1 VPRFDR
7 PYALWVN
14 RAVDAGQTTTDGAGA
29 DATAAPRR
37 LARLID
43 GYLTTQLLYVA
54 ARLGV
59 ADVLADG
66 PRTGLEVAEAVGAD
80 PDALT
85 RMLRGLVL
93 EDVLEQDA
101 GGRFALTAVGE
112 RLREGVPGSQ
122 RGAVLVR
129 GEVYWSAGAGMLRT
143 ATEGGTAFEHV
154 HGERFF
160 EHLAADPER
169 EAAFHA
175 SMADRARREA
185 ADVVAVHDFAGLRE
199 LVDVGGGSGVLL
211 EAILRATPGLRG
223 VLVDRP
229 EAVELA
235 RRRLAAAGLEDRCQC
250 LTGDFFA
257 EVPPGADAYLLS
269 RVIHDWDDADARRV
283 LATCRA
289 AMSGNARLLLVE
301 AIVPERPHD
310 APEAIRMDLHMLM
323 LLRARERTE
332 AQFRDLLADAG
343 FDLRRVVPTGSA
355 AGLSVLEATVAS
367 AAR

>member
-1 VPRFDR
+1 
-7 PYALWVN
+7 
-14 RAVDAGQTTTDGAGA
+14 VDAGQRTTDGAAA
-29 DATAAPRR
+29 DATVRR
-37 LARLID
+37 RDLARPID

-54 ARLGV
+54 AKLGV

-66 PRTGLEVAEAVGAD
+66 PRTGREVAEAVGAD
-80 PDALT
+80 PGALT

-93 EDVLEQDA
+93 EDVLAQD
-101 GGRFALTAVGE
+101 GSGRFALTTLGE
-112 RLREGVPGSQ
+112 GLRDGVPGSQ

-129 GEVYWSAGAGMLRT
+129 GEVYWSAAAGMLRT
-143 ATEGGTAFEHV
+143 AIEGGTAFEHV
-154 HGERFF
+154 YGERFF

-169 EAAFHA
+169 EAAFQA

-185 ADVVAVHDFAGLRE
+185 ADVVAVYDFAGLRE

-211 EAILRATPGLRG
+211 EAILRATPGLSG

-229 EAVELA
+229 KAVELA
-235 RRRLAAAGLEDRCQC
+235 QRRLATAGLDDRSRCV
-250 LTGDFFA
+250 TGDFFA
-257 EVPPGADAYLLS
+257 HLPPGADGYLLS

-289 AMSGNARLLLVE
+289 AMSADARLLLVE
-301 AIVPERPHD
+301 AIVPERPRD

-332 AQFRDLLADAG
+332 AQFRDLLASVG

-355 AGLSVLEATVAS
+355 AGLSVLEAGVAS
-367 AAR
+367 GAR

>member
-1 VPRFDR
+1 MH
-7 PYALWVN
+7 AS
-14 RAVDAGQTTTDGAGA
+14 QTTTSA
-29 DATAAPRR
+29 DLAAAAAPRR
-37 LARLID
+37 DLARLID

-54 ARLGV
+54 AKLGV

-66 PRTGLEVAEAVGAD
+66 PRTGREVAEAVGAD

-93 EDVLEQDA
+93 EDVLAED
-101 GGRFALTAVGE
+101 GDGRFALTAVGE
-112 RLREGVPGSQ
+112 GLRDGVPGSQ
-122 RGAVLVR
+122 RGAILVR
-129 GEVYWSAGAGMLRT
+129 GEAYWSAAAGMLRT
-143 ATEGGTAFEHV
+143 AIEGGTAFEHV

-160 EHLAADPER
+160 DHLAAHPER
-169 EAAFHA
+169 EAAFQA

-185 ADVVAVHDFAGLRE
+185 ADGVSVYDFAGMTE

-211 EAILRATPGLRG
+211 EAVLRATPALRG

-229 EAVELA
+229 EVAALAERRVE
-235 RRRLAAAGLEDRCQC
+235 AAGLEDRCRC
-250 LTGDFFA
+250 VTGDFFVA
-257 EVPPGADAYLLS
+257 VPPGADAYLLS

-289 AMSGNARLLLVE
+289 AMSDGARLLLVE
-301 AIVPERPHD
+301 AIVPERAQD

-332 AQFRDLLADAG
+332 AQFRDLLAGAG

-355 AGLSVLEATVAS
+355 AGLSVLEATVAP
-367 AAR
+367 ADR

>member
-1 VPRFDR
+1 
-7 PYALWVN
+7 
-14 RAVDAGQTTTDGAGA
+14 VDAGQRTTDGAAA
-29 DATAAPRR
+29 DATVPRR
-37 LARLID
+37 DLARLID

-54 ARLGV
+54 AKLGV

-66 PRTGLEVAEAVGAD
+66 PRTGREVAEAVGAD
-80 PDALT
+80 PGALT

-93 EDVLEQDA
+93 EDVLAQD
-101 GGRFALTAVGE
+101 GSGRFALTTLGE
-112 RLREGVPGSQ
+112 GLRDGVPGSQ

-129 GEVYWSAGAGMLRT
+129 GEVYWSAAAGMLRT
-143 ATEGGTAFEHV
+143 AIEGGTAFEHV
-154 HGERFF
+154 YGERFF

-169 EAAFHA
+169 EAAFQA

-185 ADVVAVHDFAGLRE
+185 ADVVAVYDFAGLRE

-211 EAILRATPGLRG
+211 EAILRATPGLSG

-229 EAVELA
+229 KAVELA
-235 RRRLAAAGLEDRCQC
+235 QRRLAAAGLDDRSRCV
-250 LTGDFFA
+250 TGDFFA
-257 EVPPGADAYLLS
+257 HLPPGADGYLLS

-289 AMSGNARLLLVE
+289 AMSADARLLLVE
-301 AIVPERPHD
+301 AIVPERPRD

-332 AQFRDLLADAG
+332 AQFRDLLASVG

-355 AGLSVLEATVAS
+355 AGLSVLEAGVAS
-367 AAR
+367 GAR

>member
-1 VPRFDR
+1 
-7 PYALWVN
+7 
-14 RAVDAGQTTTDGAGA
+14 VDAGQQTTDGAAA
-29 DATAAPRR
+29 DATAPRR
-37 LARLID
+37 HLGRLID

-54 ARLGV
+54 AKLGV

-66 PRTGLEVAEAVGAD
+66 PRTGEEVALAVGAE
-80 PDALT
+80 PDVLT

-93 EDVLEQDA
+93 EDVLAED
-101 GGRFALTAVGE
+101 GRGRFALTPVGE
-112 RLREGVPGSQ
+112 GLRAGVPGSQ
-122 RGAVLVR
+122 RGAILAR
-129 GEVYWSAGAGMLRT
+129 GEVYWSAAAGMLRT
-143 ATEGGTAFEHV
+143 AIEGGTAFEHV

-169 EAAFHA
+169 EAAFQA

-185 ADVVAVHDFAGLRE
+185 ADVVAVYDFAGLRE

-211 EAILRATPGLRG
+211 EAILRATPGLCG

-229 EAVELA
+229 ETVALA
-235 RRRLAAAGLEDRCQC
+235 RGRLGAAGMADRCRC
-250 LTGDFFA
+250 TTGDFFA
-257 EVPPGADAYLLS
+257 QLPPGADAYLLS

-289 AMSGNARLLLVE
+289 AMSADARLLLVE
-301 AIVPERPHD
+301 AIVPERPCD

-332 AQFRDLLADAG
+332 AQFRHLLAGAG

-355 AGLSVLEATVAS
+355 AGLSVLEAAVAS
-367 AAR
+367 GAR

>member
-1 VPRFDR
+1 VH
-7 PYALWVN
+7 
-14 RAVDAGQTTTDGAGA
+14 AGQKTTDGAGA
-29 DATAAPRR
+29 DATVPRR
-37 LARLID
+37 DLARLID

-54 ARLGV
+54 AKLGV

-66 PRTGLEVAEAVGAD
+66 PRTGREVAEAVGAD

-93 EDVLEQDA
+93 EDVLAQDA
-101 GGRFALTAVGE
+101 SGRFALTAVGDG
-112 RLREGVPGSQ
+112 LREDVPGSQ
-122 RGAVLVR
+122 RGAILVR
-129 GEVYWSAGAGMLRT
+129 GEVYWSAAAGMLRT
-143 ATEGGTAFEHV
+143 AIEGGTAFEHV

-169 EAAFHA
+169 EAAFQA

-185 ADVVAVHDFAGLRE
+185 ADVVAVYDFAGLRD

-211 EAILRATPGLRG
+211 EAILCATPGLSG

-229 EAVELA
+229 KAVELA
-235 RRRLAAAGLEDRCQC
+235 KRRLAAAGLEDRCRC
-250 LTGDFFA
+250 VTGDFFA
-257 EVPPGADAYLLS
+257 HLPPGADGYLLS

-289 AMSGNARLLLVE
+289 AMSADARLLLVE
-301 AIVPERPHD
+301 AIVPEQPRD

-332 AQFRDLLADAG
+332 AQFRDLLAGAG

-355 AGLSVLEATVAS
+355 AGLSVLEAAVAPR
-367 AAR
+367 AR

>member
-1 VPRFDR
+1 MDV
-7 PYALWVN
+7 
-14 RAVDAGQTTTDGAGA
+14 GQTTTDGAGA
-29 DATAAPRR
+29 AVAAAQRD
-37 LARLID
+37 LARLVD

-54 ARLGV
+54 AKLGV

-66 PRTGLEVAEAVGAD
+66 PRTGREVAAAVGAD

-93 EDVLEQDA
+93 EDVLAED
-101 GGRFALTAVGE
+101 GDGRFALTAVGE
-112 RLREGVPGSQ
+112 GLREGVPGSQ
-122 RGAVLVR
+122 RGAILVR
-129 GEVYWSAGAGMLRT
+129 GEVYWSAAAGMLRT
-143 ATEGGTAFEHV
+143 AIDGGTAFEHV

-169 EAAFHA
+169 EAAFQA

-185 ADVVAVHDFAGLRE
+185 ADVVAVYDFAGLRE

-223 VLVDRP
+223 VLIDRP
-229 EAVELA
+229 EAVERA
-235 RRRLAAAGLEDRCQC
+235 GARLAAAGLDGLAECVA
-250 LTGDFFA
+250 GDFFDA
-257 EVPPGADAYLLS
+257 VPPGADAYLLS
-269 RVIHDWDDADARRV
+269 RVLHDWDDADARRI

-289 AMSGNARLLLVE
+289 AMPAGARLLLVE
-301 AIVPERPHD
+301 AIVPERAHD

-332 AQFRDLLADAG
+332 AQFRELLAGAG
-343 FDLRRVVPTGSA
+343 FDLRRVVPTASA
-355 AGLSVLEATVAS
+355 ANLSVLEATVAS
-367 AAR
+367 GAR